1 MYNITYSYDYKG
13 NVLTEERSGAYPLTK
28 NFGYTKDNELER
40 TTYTV
45 GGQSLAY
52 TYETDNTPDKRNSKV
67 TLPFWIKQE
76 LTYDGLGRT
85 REISLGEKLVKDI
98 YYQKFGDHATNRVS
112 TVWYGVN
119 NVRKDSLKYT
129 YDKAGNIE
137 TVTENGKL
145 VARYKYDG
153 LNRLIREDNVKFGT
167 VIYCYDSAGNILS
180 KTHYAFTLKDEL
192 GEVVN
197 EYEYSYRQHGWR
209 DQLLSFNGIKCKY
222 DALGNPLSYKGRTLT
237 WQGRR
242 LISYGIENKKATY
255 SYDFNNVRTSKT
267 ATDGTTSVTSK
278 YIYDG
283 NNLIAEQRTVK
294 GPDKDK
300 SVWIYYIYGVDG
312 IAGFKFE
319 DKVYLYRKNV
329 QGDITHIYRKDG
341 NKDLVEVAHY
351 AYDAFGNTE
360 ILSETDKIGSLN
372 PFRYRG
378 YYYDIETK
386 LYYLISRYYDP
397 ETCRFI
403 SADSIEYLDPE
414 TLGGLNLYAY
424 CCNNPV
430 MRKDFDGTDWNSF
443 WNKVKNGFKKAGEW
457 INDKIIQPTVT
468 FFEENWDL
476 VVAGILFVG
485 AIVAT
490 VATFG
495 VGGALIGMAAG
506 AIVGVACGGLNSYL
520 TGGSVWQGML
530 NGLVVGA
537 FGGVSA
543 IAGGLA
549 AAGMSIVMDRVN
561 GKKAGKDTIIR
572 AAFNGVVAG
581 VFAKG
586 AKHFSDICVKGEGVL
601 VTWVVNFAYANLF
614 TFGNV
619 AFDLTVKKFKDVY
632 GK

>member
-1 MYNITYSYDYKG
+1 MHTSPVIDNNGKPVYNINYSYDYKG
-13 NVLTEERSGAYPLTK
+13 NALTEERSGAYPLTK

-67 TLPFWIKQE
+67 TLPFGVEQKFA
-76 LTYDGLGRT
+76 YDGLGRT

-119 NVRKDSLKYT
+119 DIRKDSLKYT

-167 VIYCYDSAGNILS
+167 VTYRYDAAGNILS

-192 GEVVN
+192 GEIVN
-197 EYEYSYRQHGWR
+197 EYEYSYSQHGWR
-209 DQLLSFNGIKCKY
+209 DQLLSFGEAKADIKEECKY
-222 DALGNPLSYKGRTLT
+222 DALGNPLSYKGRNLV

-255 SYDFNNVRTSKT
+255 TYDFNNVRTSKT
-267 ATDGTTSVTSK
+267 ATDGKTSVTSK

-283 NNLIAEQRTVK
+283 NNLIAEQRSVK

-312 IAGFKFE
+312 IAGFNFE

-329 QGDITHIYRKDG
+329 QGDITHIYRKDTD
-341 NKDLVEVAHY
+341 KLVEVAHY

-360 ILSETDKIGSLN
+360 IVSETDKIGSLN

-378 YYYDIETK
+378 YYFDIETK

-424 CCNNPV
+424 CANNPV
-430 MRKDFDGTDWNSF
+430 MMTDENG
-443 WNKVKNGFKKAGEW
+443 NKPKWWQWLLFGIGAA
-457 INDKIIQPTVT
+457 
-468 FFEENWDL
+468 L
-476 VVAGILFVG
+476 VVAAAVVLTVATAGVAMPGLVG
-485 AIVAT
+485 AIA
-490 VATFG
+490 
-495 VGGALIGMAAG
+495 VGAAKGALIGAAIG
-506 AIVGVACGGLNSYL
+506 SAVG
-520 TGGSVWQGML
+520 
-530 NGLVVGA
+530 
-537 FGGVSA
+537 
-543 IAGGLA
+543 IAGGA
-549 AAGMSIVMDRVN
+549 IY
-561 GKKAGKDTIIR
+561 
-572 AAFNGVVAG
+572 AG
-581 VFAKG
+581 VTG
-586 AKHFSDICVKGEGVL
+586 AD
-601 VTWVVNFAYANLF
+601 
-614 TFGNV
+614 
-619 AFDLTVKKFKDVY
+619 
-632 GK
+632 

>member
-28 NFGYTKDNELER
+28 NYRYTQDNVLEHSS
-40 TTYTV
+40 YTV

-85 REISLGEKLVKDI
+85 REITLGEKLVKDI

-119 NVRKDSLKYT
+119 DIRKDSLKYT

-137 TVTENGKL
+137 TITENGKL
-145 VARYKYDG
+145 VARYQYDG

-209 DQLLSFNGIKCKY
+209 DQLISFDGLKCKY
-222 DALGNPLSYKGRTLT
+222 DAMGNPLSYKGRTLA

-242 LISYGIENKKATY
+242 LISYGIDNKQATY
-255 SYDFNNVRTSKT
+255 TYDFNNVRTSKT

-300 SVWIYYIYGVDG
+300 SVWLYYIYGVDG

-360 ILSETDKIGSLN
+360 ILSETDKIGALN

-378 YYYDIETK
+378 YYFDIETK

-430 MRKDFDGTDWNSF
+430 MMVDEDG
-443 WNKVKNGFKKAGEW
+443 NKPKWWQWLVAAL
-457 INDKIIQPTVT
+457 I
-468 FFEENWDL
+468 
-476 VVAGILFVG
+476 VVAVTT
-485 AIVAT
+485 AMVAT
-490 VATFG
+490 A
-495 VGGALIGMAAG
+495 
-506 AIVGVACGGLNSYL
+506 
-520 TGGSVWQGML
+520 
-530 NGLVVGA
+530 
-537 FGGVSA
+537 
-543 IAGGLA
+543 GLA
-549 AAGMSIVMDRVN
+549 AAAIGASAAVTTGMCV
-561 GKKAGKDTIIR
+561 G
-572 AAFNGVVAG
+572 AG
-581 VFAKG
+581 VATATAG
-586 AKHFSDICVKGEGVL
+586 AM
-601 VTWVVNFAYANLF
+601 NLF
-614 TFGNV
+614 SQASQGVDEINLGSLLTDMLISGTVGMIVGGISGGLGAFSATGLKGTQLLVHMAVQGTANALLSAGIYFAQSAITGEHITLWGTGVAIIGGFVSGLCYNWPATKSFILAVGTEIAGYGENIWQMLINSFKKIGN
-619 AFDLTVKKFKDVY
+619 K
-632 GK
+632 